1 MEIYIILTIINLIIL
16 FIMTMTCKN
25 FIKFLEKVIEKI

>member
-1 MEIYIILTIINLIIL
+1 MEIYIVLTIINLIIL
-16 FIMTMTCKN
+16 FIMTMTCKK